1 MENKA
6 RHAQNRILFRANYDS
21 SRVLAHHFAP
31 EMKAKS
37 KSRASFHVLEFLS
50 RVFARDGASRFFKTF
65 LLRFLFDG
73 GSKTS
78 DDGSATMMAR
88 FIS

>member
-1 MENKA
+1 MANKA
-6 RHAQNRILFRANYDS
+6 HHAQNRIVFRANYDS

-31 EMKAKS
+31 GIKAKN
-37 KSRASFHVLEFLS
+37 KSRADFYALEFLS
-50 RVFARDGASRFFKTF
+50 RVFAREGASRFFKTF

-78 DDGSATMMAR
+78 DDGSATMMVR
-88 FIS
+88 CIR